1 MHELK
6 ADAYG
11 MKESLLKGNFRSYGE
26 FMSKSWEAKKKLAA
40 SISTRHIEQVYDAAM
55 NAGAVAGKVSERRR
69 RLPHVSCRS
78 LQAVD
83 VIRALE
89 KQDGRVMICHLTT
102 QGSEAWKIY

>member
-1 MHELK
+1 
-6 ADAYG
+6 

-55 NAGAVAGKVSERRR
+55 NAGAVAGKVSGAGGGGFLTFLVDPCRR
-69 RLPHVSCRS
+69 
-78 LQAVD
+78 VD